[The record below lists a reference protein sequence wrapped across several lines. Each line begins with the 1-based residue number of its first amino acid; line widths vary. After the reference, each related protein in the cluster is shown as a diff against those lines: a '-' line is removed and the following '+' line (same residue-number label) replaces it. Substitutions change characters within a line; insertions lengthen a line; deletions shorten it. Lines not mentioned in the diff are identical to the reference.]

1 MEIVQ
6 FKLGEIK
13 SNCYVI
19 SEDKDC
25 FIIDPGFES
34 SIIIDYIKQSKLNP
48 QFIYITHG
56 HFDHTGGAKQ
66 LKELYH
72 IPVYAPLKDKI
83 WMQDSVYNRWMYDI
97 PVDQWV
103 IDGDEIDFNEH
114 IFKVIETPGHSK
126 GSTAL
131 YESPNLFVGD
141 TLFYESV
148 GRTDIPFS
156 NFEELKDSILKLYEL
171 PDYVVVY
178 PGHGKPTTIAHEKE
192 HNPFVKK

>member
-1 MEIVQ
+1 
-6 FKLGEIK
+6 
-13 SNCYVI
+13 
-19 SEDKDC
+19 
-25 FIIDPGFES
+25 
-34 SIIIDYIKQSKLNP
+34 
-48 QFIYITHG
+48 
-56 HFDHTGGAKQ
+56 
-66 LKELYH
+66 
-72 IPVYAPLKDKI
+72 
-83 WMQDSVYNRWMYDI
+83 VYNRWMYDI

-156 NFEELKDSILKLYEL
+156 SFEELKDSILKLYEL

-192 HNPFVKK
+192 HNPFVKKYFFNSLRISFVTDSFYFLK